1 LNPIESLRSSFRL
14 SPKKSDKKDDGE
26 DSFSH
31 MADKKGKPAEECY
44 LTFKD
49 FEEIDQTGDRPEIMI
64 HVIKTLTGINVAS
77 QPDTI
82 KEEP

>member
-1 LNPIESLRSSFRL
+1 
-14 SPKKSDKKDDGE
+14 
-26 DSFSH
+26 